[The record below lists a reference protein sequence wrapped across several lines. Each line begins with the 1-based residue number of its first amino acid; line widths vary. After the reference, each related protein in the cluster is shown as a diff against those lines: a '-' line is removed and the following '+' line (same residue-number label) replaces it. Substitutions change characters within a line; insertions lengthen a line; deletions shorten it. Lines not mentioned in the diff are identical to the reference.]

1 MVALSLRDEKEYLHE
16 QLREVR
22 SVMLWKLD
30 GLTERDRRR
39 PMTPTGTNLLGLVKH
54 LTGMEAS
61 YLGET
66 FGRPFDQP
74 LPWYDDGGGWQNAD
88 MWATPEEST
97 DYIVGL
103 YRDACRNADRTI
115 DQLDLDAHGTTPH
128 AGETTNLRFCLIGMI
143 VETARHAGHA
153 DITRELIDGSVGA
166 APDELSLPPDVD
178 AQWWRTYKA
187 NVTNAA
193 DAAAHDFG

>member
-1 MVALSLRDEKEYLHE
+1 MVTLSIRDEREYLHE

-22 SVMLWKLD
+22 SVMLWKLE
-30 GLTERDRRR
+30 GLSECDKRR

-54 LTGMEAS
+54 LIGMEAN

-74 LPWYDDGGGWQNAD
+74 LPWYDNGGGWRNAD
-88 MWATPEEST
+88 MWATAEEST

-103 YRDACRNADRTI
+103 YRAACLNADRTI
-115 DQLDLDAHGTTPH
+115 DDLDLDAPGITTH
-128 AGETTNLRFCLIGMI
+128 AGEATNLRCCLISMI

-153 DITRELIDGSVGA
+153 DIAPVTHRRLGRRGAGRTIDASGGRPELVARLRGNRRRSSSAG
-166 APDELSLPPDVD
+166 
-178 AQWWRTYKA
+178 
-187 NVTNAA
+187 
-193 DAAAHDFG
+193 